1 MIITKKFTFN
11 LFYENTYLIW
21 DDSTKDAAIIDP
33 GCHAVSE
40 EYELQNFIDSGC
52 LNLKYLINTHCHID
66 HVLGCSFIKEK
77 YNPQYLAPEKDVPL
91 LINVSQQ
98 SQIVGMDFSFSP
110 LPDEYLT
117 ENTKIILGKTELIFL
132 STPGHTPGEFCVYI
146 PGENICF
153 TGDVLFF
160 DSIGR
165 TDLWGG
171 NYDALI
177 KSISEK
183 LLNLPSE
190 TAIYPG
196 HGDQSTIGREKS
208 LNPFLQR

>member
-40 EYELQNFIDSGC
+40 EYELQNFINSGC

-66 HVLGCSFIKEK
+66 HVLGCPFIKAK
-77 YNPQYLAPEKDVPL
+77 YNPKYLAPEKDVPL

-98 SQIVGMDFSFSP
+98 SQMVGMDFSFSP

-117 ENTKIILGKTELIFL
+117 ENTKIILGNTQLIFL
-132 STPGHTPGEFCVYI
+132 ATPGHTPGEYCVYV
-146 PGENICF
+146 PKENICF

-171 NYDALI
+171 NYDTLM
-177 KSISEK
+177 KSIAEK

-190 TAIYPG
+190 TVIYPG
-196 HGDQSTIGREKS
+196 HGDKSTIGREKS
-208 LNPFLQR
+208 FNPFLQR